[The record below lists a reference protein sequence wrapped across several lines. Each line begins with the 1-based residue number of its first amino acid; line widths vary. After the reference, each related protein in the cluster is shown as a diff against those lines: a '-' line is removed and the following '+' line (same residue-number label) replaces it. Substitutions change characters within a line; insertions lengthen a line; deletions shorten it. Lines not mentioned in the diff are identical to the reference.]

1 MEPEL
6 VHATAIVIGS
16 TGLLLVG
23 PSGSGKST
31 KALQLMSTARR
42 AAHFAALVSDDQV
55 FLEIRNDK
63 VIASAPPTILG
74 KIEIRGTGIAEVA
87 AIDRAEINYVVRLE
101 MINASNRIPNEN
113 EVWTSRG
120 GICLPLITLDRSTP
134 DPYAVL
140 EAFLPGF
147 PVRTPNS

>member
-6 VHATAIVIGS
+6 VHATAIVVGS

-42 AAHFAALVSDDQV
+42 VAHFAALVSDDQV

-74 KIEIRGTGIAEVA
+74 KIEIRGT
-87 AIDRAEINYVVRLE
+87 
-101 MINASNRIPNEN
+101 
-113 EVWTSRG
+113 
-120 GICLPLITLDRSTP
+120 
-134 DPYAVL
+134 
-140 EAFLPGF
+140 
-147 PVRTPNS
+147 

>member
-55 FLEIRNDK
+55 FLEIRNDR
-63 VIASAPPTILG
+63 VIATAPATIRG
-74 KIEIRGTGIAEVA
+74 KIEVRGTGIA
-87 AIDRAEINYVVRLE
+87 AIPSIDLAELNYVVRLE
-101 MINASNRIPNEN
+101 FINASNRIPNDDAI
-113 EVWTSRG
+113 WTSAG
-120 GICLPLITLDRSTP
+120 GISLPLITLDRSTP

-147 PVRTPNS
+147 PVLTPNS

>member
-6 VHATAIVIGS
+6 VHATAIIIGS

-63 VIASAPPTILG
+63 VIATAPATIRS
-74 KIEIRGTGIAEVA
+74 KIEIRGTGIAAVPSIEK
-87 AIDRAEINYVVRLE
+87 AELNYVVRLE
-101 MINASNRIPNEN
+101 IINASNRIPNDDAI
-113 EVWTSRG
+113 WTFAG
-120 GICLPLITLDRSTP
+120 GISLPLITLDRSTP

-147 PVRTPNS
+147 PVLTPNS